1 MHNAPADFL
10 KSIEP
15 FVEGYLDAPFSYV
28 AVVKDDLWVMV
39 QGNVLLRTDVPESP
53 PMTFRSQNV
62 IAGRHTL
69 RSLGKTIDSLIDEA
83 LTGEIAVPEGK
94 LKFPTGSNG
103 TSHAMNYDPLHP
115 AGLNHR
121 SRYNVLRLWGDHRST
136 YFSPPLIDWELRA
149 SPTPYDSLSELGT
162 AFGAFFNGDMIGLE
176 IVGLNVAAIDAG
188 SEISAPSSTIRIRI
202 ANGLDPKAAAFGF
215 RIIQR
220 GDVLAR
226 GMVTGDAMDWVQ
238 EERFLAGSCKIE
250 TPSTAVVHGIVSYA
264 GLAQNFYWMA
274 DPTTYQNPRRAVY
287 EAVDS
292 KLVILN
298 EILEKAGE
306 RGFGARELET
316 AVGSLLW
323 MIGFSINHLGGTAR
337 LQEAADLLVT
347 TPSGH
352 IALIECTT
360 SHLKPDTKLPLLASR
375 VLAVRK
381 NLDATFNRH
390 VEVLGIV
397 VTSLSR
403 AEVEAEVERAHK
415 LGISVVT
422 REDLYTLVERS
433 LLLNDPDEIFQV
445 ARNSTKAPD
454 LLNYVADNQL
464 AV

>member
-1 MHNAPADFL
+1 MHSAPADFL

-15 FVEGYLDAPFSYV
+15 FIDGYLDEPFSYV
-28 AVVKDDLWVMV
+28 AVLKDGHWVMV

-53 PMTFRSQNV
+53 PLRFKSQNV

-69 RSLGKTIDSLIDEA
+69 RSLGKTIKSLIDEA
-83 LTGEIAVPEGK
+83 LTGEITVPEGK
-94 LKFPTGSNG
+94 LSFPKGSNG
-103 TSHAMNYDPLHP
+103 MSHAMNYDPLHA

-121 SRYNVLRLWGDHRST
+121 ARYNVLRIWGDHRSN

-149 SPTPYDSLSELGT
+149 SATPYDTLGELGT
-162 AFGAFFNGDMIGLE
+162 SFGAFLNGDMIGLE
-176 IVGLNVAAIDAG
+176 IVGLNVAAIDMS

-226 GMVTGDAMDWVQ
+226 GMVTGDAMDWVE
-238 EERFLAGSCKIE
+238 EERFLEGSFKID

-274 DPTTYQNPRRAVY
+274 DPSTYQNPRRAVY
-287 EAVDS
+287 EAVDP
-292 KLVILN
+292 KLAILN

-347 TPSGH
+347 TPSGN

-360 SHLKPDTKLPLLASR
+360 AHLKPDTKLPLLASR

-390 VEVLGIV
+390 VDVLGIV

-403 AEVEAEVERAHK
+403 ADVDAEIERAHK
-415 LGISVVT
+415 LGVSVVT
-422 REDLYTLVERS
+422 REDLYTLIERS

-445 ARNSTKAPD
+445 AVNSTKAPD
-454 LLNYVADNQL
+454 LLNYTADNQL
-464 AV
+464 TV

>member
-1 MHNAPADFL
+1 MNTAPGDFL

-15 FVEGYLDAPFSYV
+15 FIEGYLDAPFSYV
-28 AVVKDDLWVMV
+28 AVLKDDLWVMV

-53 PMTFRSQNV
+53 PLTFKSQNV
-62 IAGRHTL
+62 MAGRHTL
-69 RSLGKTIDSLIDEA
+69 RRLGKTINSLIDEA
-83 LTGEIAVPEGK
+83 LTGEITVPEGK
-94 LKFPTGSNG
+94 LKFPKGSNG

-121 SRYNVLRLWGDHRST
+121 SRYNVLRLWGDHRSQ
-136 YFSPPLIDWELRA
+136 YFFPPLIDWELRA
-149 SPTPYDSLSELGT
+149 SPTPYDTLSELGT
-162 AFGAFFNGDMIGLE
+162 AFGAFLNGDMIGLE
-176 IVGLNVAAIDAG
+176 IVGLNVAAIDTS

-215 RIIQR
+215 RVMQR
-220 GDVLAR
+220 GDVVAR
-226 GMVTGDAMDWVQ
+226 GMVTGDAMDWV
-238 EERFLAGSCKIE
+238 EEGRFLAGSCKID
-250 TPSTAVVHGIVSYA
+250 TPSTSVVHGIVSYA

-274 DPTTYQNPRRAVY
+274 DPATYQNPRRAVY
-287 EAVDS
+287 EAVDP
-292 KLVILN
+292 KLAILN

-337 LQEAADLLVT
+337 LQDAADLLLT
-347 TPSGH
+347 TPSGN

-360 SHLKPDTKLPLLASR
+360 AHLKPDTKLPLLASR

-403 AEVEAEVERAHK
+403 ADVDAEIERAHK

-422 REDLYTLVERS
+422 REDLYALVERS
-433 LLLNDPDEIFQV
+433 LLLNDPDQIFQV
-445 ARNSTKAPD
+445 AVNSTKAPD

-464 AV
+464 TV